1 MSRSTKVA
9 LAAAS
14 VLFFASLI
22 LPLGRVA
29 RPVEASA
36 ANEPGTSPVQD
47 AQVVLNKIAPWVLEN
62 TADGKTSEFL
72 VVMNEQADLSGA
84 ARLAS
89 KGEKGH
95 YVYETLYRKALQTQQ
110 PLLDWLRANDIEH
123 RSYYIVNLI
132 WVKGDRNVL
141 LTLAAHSEVSRVEG
155 NPLIKNVPDE
165 PATPAA
171 KRQNSPEA
179 IEPGVN
185 YIRAPEVWAAG
196 FTGQNM
202 VIGAADTGYR
212 WDHTAIKNQ
221 YRGWNGVVADHNYNW
236 HDSIHSGGGSCG
248 ANTTEP
254 CDDNGHGTHTAG
266 TAVGDDG
273 LGNQVGVAPGAR
285 WIGCRNM
292 DQGNGTPAT
301 YLECFEFFL
310 APYPVGGTPAQGDP
324 TKAPDVTTNSWS
336 CPPSEGCSANTLQA
350 GVEAQRAAGII
361 MVVAAGNSGSSCS
374 TVSDPPSIY
383 DASYTVGAFDHNTGT
398 IAGFSS
404 RGPVTIDGSN
414 RIKPDITAP
423 GVNIRSSTRT
433 TTVSYGNLS
442 GTSMATPHV
451 AGAMALLLSALP
463 SLRDQVTD
471 AEGYLNDTAVPVA
484 NTQCGSAGPPN
495 NVYGFGRLDVKAAV
509 DLARTTISPAS
520 QNFTASSGS
529 GSINVAAPTAS
540 VNWTVTS
547 PDSWITNITPTSGT
561 GSGSVTFQVAPNPGP
576 GSREGTIIVARK
588 TFVVFQTTSPTGVL
602 GGILQFDRPGFSANK
617 TDGSVTIT
625 VRRDLSL
632 TADPVTVD
640 YFTADGT
647 ASERSDYILASGT
660 LQFNFGETI
669 KTFKVLINNNGYVT
683 GARTVNLI
691 LENASGGATLGITR
705 TAVLQINDTNTVE
718 LPINPSDDA
727 QFFVRQQ
734 YYDFLA
740 REPDAGGLGYW
751 SNEISR
757 CGSDRACINAR
768 RRDVS
773 AAFFIENEFQQT
785 GFFVY
790 RMFKASF
797 ARQPGYLRFSRDRN
811 QVVVGADLEASKTV
825 FANSWV
831 QRADFLQQYPDT
843 MTAEV
848 YVDTL
853 NNNSGGVLT
862 QTERNALVQGLT
874 NGVETRATALTKIAE
889 NQTFREREYNSAF
902 VLMQYFGYLR
912 RDIDQAGYDFWLDL
926 LNNREPGNVRGMV
939 CAFITSKEYQDRFG
953 SSHSHSNA
961 ECGP

>member
-1 MSRSTKVA
+1 MSRSTKLA
-9 LAAAS
+9 LASTS
-14 VLFFASLI
+14 VLLFAALFI
-22 LPLGRVA
+22 PLTRIGQS
-29 RPVEASA
+29 VEASA
-36 ANEPGTSPVQD
+36 ANEPGTSSVQN
-47 AQVVLNKIAPWVLEN
+47 AQIVLNKIAPWVLEK
-62 TADGKTSEFL
+62 TAEGKTSEFL
-72 VVMNEQADLSGA
+72 IVMNEQADLSGA
-84 ARLAS
+84 ALFAS
-89 KGEKGH
+89 RAEKGR
-95 YVYETLYRKALQTQQ
+95 YVYETLYQKALHTQQ
-110 PLLDWLRANDIEH
+110 PLLDWLRANGIEH
-123 RSYYIVNLI
+123 RSYYVVNLI
-132 WVKGDRNVL
+132 WVKGDRNVV
-141 LTLAAHSEVSRVEG
+141 LALAGRSEVSRVEG
-155 NPLIKNVPDE
+155 NPLVKGVPDE

-171 KRQNSPEA
+171 KRQNHQEA
-179 IEPGVN
+179 VELGVN

-248 ANTTEP
+248 PNSAVP
-254 CDDNGHGTHTAG
+254 CDDDGHGTHTAG

-273 LGNQVGVAPGAR
+273 VGNQIGVAPGAR

-292 DQGNGTPAT
+292 NQGVGTPAT

-324 TKAPDVTTNSWS
+324 TKAPDLTTHSWT

-350 GVEAQRAAGII
+350 GVEAQRSAGII
-361 MVVAAGNSGSSCS
+361 TVVAAGNSGSSCS
-374 TVSDPPSIY
+374 TVSDPPSVY
-383 DASYTVGAFDHNTGT
+383 DASYTVGAFDHLTGN
-398 IAGFSS
+398 IASFSS

-414 RIKPDITAP
+414 RTKPDITAP

-433 TTVSYGNLS
+433 STVSYGNLS

-471 AEGYLNDTAVPVA
+471 AEGYLNDTAVSVA
-484 NTQCGSAGPPN
+484 TDLCSSTGIPN

-520 QNFTASSGS
+520 QNFTALSGS
-529 GSINVAAPTAS
+529 GSINVVAPTAT
-540 VNWTVTS
+540 VNWTATS
-547 PDSWITNITPTSGT
+547 PDNWITNISPVSGT
-561 GSGSVTFQVAPNPGP
+561 GSGLVTFQVASNPGP
-576 GSREGTIIVARK
+576 GPRTGTIIVARK
-588 TFVVFQTTSPTGVL
+588 TFVVFQSASPTGVL
-602 GGILQFDRPGFSANK
+602 GGILQFERPTFNANK

-625 VRRDLSL
+625 VRRDLAL
-632 TADPVTVD
+632 TAEPVTVD
-640 YFTADGT
+640 YFSADGT
-647 ASERSDYILASGT
+647 ASERSDYIAASGT
-660 LQFNFGETI
+660 LQFNFGESN

-683 GARTVNLI
+683 GPRTVNLI
-691 LENASGGATLGITR
+691 LENASGDATLGSTR

-718 LPINPSDDA
+718 PSINPSDDA
-727 QFFVRQQ
+727 QFFVLQQ

-740 REPDAGGLGYW
+740 REPDAGGLAYW

-773 AAFFIENEFQQT
+773 AAFLIENEFQQT

-790 RMFKASF
+790 RIFKASF

-811 QVVVGADLEASKTV
+811 QVVGADLGASKTA
-825 FANSWV
+825 FANRWV
-831 QRADFLQQYPDT
+831 QRADFLHQYPDT
-843 MTAEV
+843 MTAEL
-848 YVDTL
+848 YVDAL
-853 NNNSGGVLT
+853 NYNSGGVLT
-862 QTERNALVQGLT
+862 QTGRNALVQGLRSGT
-874 NGVETRATALTKIAE
+874 ETRATILTKIAE
-889 NQTFREREYNSAF
+889 HQTFRDREYNSAF

-912 RDIDQAGYDFWLDL
+912 RDIDQGGYDFWLDV
-926 LNNREPGNVRGMV
+926 LNNREPGNYRGMV